1 MQDICLQ
8 GLTHICCTVLSFQD
22 PSLKRPLFYILDAKK
37 YNKNYII
44 EVNSWEVE
52 VHRNPPPSEH
62 LTVINISLTFT
73 SEHKFFIITSSTTV
87 TDLAEIRMF

>member
-1 MQDICLQ
+1 M
-8 GLTHICCTVLSFQD
+8 
-22 PSLKRPLFYILDAKK
+22 LKN

-52 VHRNPPPSEH
+52 VHHNPPPSEH
-62 LTVINISLTFT
+62 LTVINSLVYISLTFT

-87 TDLAEIRMF
+87 TDLA